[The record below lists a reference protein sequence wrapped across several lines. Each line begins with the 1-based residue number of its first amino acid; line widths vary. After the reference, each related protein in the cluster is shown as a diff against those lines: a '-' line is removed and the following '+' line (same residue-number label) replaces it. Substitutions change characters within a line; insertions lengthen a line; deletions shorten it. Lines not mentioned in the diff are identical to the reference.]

1 MTTASPPAI
10 TALKISGTLLF
21 GLLMPIVFL
30 FQAYVG
36 MAALGKMINDS
47 AGYPLIAQLERLKP
61 GLHSENDYRIAGQV
75 LAESANQRAMINKQ
89 AMKVSAMYVGMA
101 TISLGIM
108 LIMLGIKGSEEL
120 TVNGHGVTVDFKKVS
135 TGAAVFVMGAS
146 LTALAAVLPNAY
158 ATVSLPA
165 YTYAAPA
172 SPAGL
177 PDTGDEAACKR
188 WYARDSAGLMVCLKE
203 AQDAA
208 EDKK

>member
-10 TALKISGTLLF
+10 NALKLSGTLLF
-21 GLLMPIVFL
+21 GLLMPVVFL
-30 FQAYVG
+30 FQAYAG

-47 AGYPLIAQLERLKP
+47 AGYPLIAQLQRLQP
-61 GLHSENDYRIAGQV
+61 SLRSENDYRIAGQV

-108 LIMLGIKGSEEL
+108 LVMLGFKSDEEL
-120 TVNGHGVTVDFKKVS
+120 TINGHGVTVDFRKVS
-135 TGAAVFVMGAS
+135 TGAAVFVIGAC

-165 YTYAAPA
+165 YTYAAAA
-172 SPAGL
+172 SPASL
-177 PDTGDEAACKR
+177 PETSDEAACRR
-188 WYARDSAGLMVCLKE
+188 WNAPDSAGLITCLKE

-208 EDKK
+208 KEK